1 MSVAVEARMVRSSRA
16 ILPSP
21 ASKGWTAVRGE
32 WTSKLW
38 REHRGATLRAAVPS
52 QHPINNNCRSLYCHL
67 TPTPLPS
74 IMSRPYLLS
83 SDSTDNLLGD
93 EEQRQR
99 HRPTIQLEAQSTPSG
114 GRGSSSGRFQ
124 RSRSVRYVAAQ
135 YEHGTDKARQ
145 FWGRL
150 SGKGR
155 RRIGWGE
162 SFQSIAVSSCEYFSQ
177 FSSFSLTTCG
187 IGLNVLFVIVPIA
200 WASYWAHWGQTLTFA
215 CECACAVS
223 RESLLIPDS
232 VGLIAIIPLE
242 HMLDWGGEQMSLYL
256 GRDFGDL
263 LIVTL
268 SK

>member
-1 MSVAVEARMVRSSRA
+1 MS
-16 ILPSP
+16 
-21 ASKGWTAVRGE
+21 
-32 WTSKLW
+32 
-38 REHRGATLRAAVPS
+38 
-52 QHPINNNCRSLYCHL
+52 Q
-67 TPTPLPS
+67 
-74 IMSRPYLLS
+74 PYLLS
-83 SDSTDNLLGD
+83 TDSTENLLGD
-93 EEQRQR
+93 EERGQR

-114 GRGSSSGRFQ
+114 DRGSSSGRFQ

-150 SGKGR
+150 SGRGR

-162 SFQSIAVSSCEYFSQ
+162 SFRSIALSSCEYFSQ
-177 FSSFSLTTCG
+177 FSSFSLTTRATYG
-187 IGLNVLFVIVPIA
+187 IGLNVLFVIIPIA
-200 WASYWAHWGQTLTFA
+200 WASYWAEWGQTLTFA

-232 VGLIAIIPLE
+232 VCLIAIIPLE
-242 HMLDWGGEQMSLYL
+242 HMLDSGGEQMSLYL

-268 SK
+268 NE